1 MVAGQFVGY
10 WFLNNSPDN
19 LGFAATGHR
28 RNDPLDAKERG
39 HGEGNGLIRHLRQVL
54 EPAFGYLLL
63 LGNVI
68 RLNDLYIK
76 RILKVVS
83 GRIVKRQMTVLPN
96 PRQAQL
102 RFYGAQVSPYNSRQ
116 ASLDRARCHHDAEE
130 FFLRQHL
137 TQHVAMK
144 EFFGIDGNAPD
155 PELACRKYA
164 EKLRSAKPQLCL
176 AGIGENGHLAFNDPP
191 EADFKDP
198 LDVKI
203 VQLDDVTQQQQ
214 VAEGWFKSLA
224 EVPKSAIT
232 LTVPA
237 LLRVQKIIASV
248 PGSRKAEIIR
258 RVVEEPIS
266 TNCPATILR
275 THPDATVYLDAD
287 SAAQLDSRM
296 LTNAGDA
303 PFIR

>member
-1 MVAGQFVGY
+1 MAAENNEITRLQVGTLKLEVYPTRKAAGEAAAQAVRQAIHQFGSSGGDVAVIFAAAASQIETLRVLTGM
-10 WFLNNSPDN
+10 PDISWKQV
-19 LGFAATGHR
+19 LGFHMDSYV
-28 RNDPLDAKERG
+28 NLPED
-39 HGEGNGLIRHLRQVL
+39 H
-54 EPAFGYLLL
+54 PASF
-63 LGNVI
+63 
-68 RLNDLYIK
+68 LY
-76 RILKVVS
+76 
-83 GRIVKRQMTVLPN
+83 
-96 PRQAQL
+96 
-102 RFYGAQVSPYNSRQ
+102 
-116 ASLDRARCHHDAEE
+116 
-130 FFLRQHL
+130 FLRQHL

-155 PELACRKYA
+155 PVLACREYA

-191 EADFKDP
+191 EADFNDP

-203 VQLDDVTQQQQ
+203 VRLDAVTQQQQ
-214 VAEGWFKSLA
+214 VAEGWFKSL
-224 EVPKSAIT
+224 EDVPKSAIT

-287 SAAQLDSRM
+287 SAAQLDSCR
-296 LTNAGDA
+296 LATAGL
-303 PFIR
+303 